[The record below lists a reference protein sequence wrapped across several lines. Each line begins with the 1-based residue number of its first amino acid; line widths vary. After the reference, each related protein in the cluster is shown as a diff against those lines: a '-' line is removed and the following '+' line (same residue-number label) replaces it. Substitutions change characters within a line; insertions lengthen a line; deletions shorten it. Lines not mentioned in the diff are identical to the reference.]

1 MASGNSED
9 AEIGSDYGQYCLED
23 IPAAQANRF
32 EFGKGYDVS
41 FFQDIREKYQ
51 GRKNNNRRR
60 TQHPT
65 LVQGVPRYPTR
76 PALWLDFKK
85 RKGTCSSRRTSIHDI
100 KTKTAIEDGMDH
112 FTLSASK
119 NTKEWSTD
127 VGGYEN
133 LANEFMQTPECHAA
147 VDTWTS
153 IVRKHQLARE
163 KDPEWIAHHKES
175 EIQRKKKRVETM
187 YGKSLGRSTSIWT
200 EAATAIASHQN
211 NGFEMIRDLDG
222 DVARFS
228 TPSPNEHDVLL
239 ESRDPGH
246 QQVLPDVH
254 EENGSHP
261 ETWPKNFQSAGTDI
275 LDSVRPYLGS
285 EQSVSNI
292 TTRPMATCV
301 AIYGCDS
308 SRPNFSSPS
317 GELVGPT
324 TTTVPNASGSDG
336 YASARGNVPR
346 N

>member
-1 MASGNSED
+1 
-9 AEIGSDYGQYCLED
+9 
-23 IPAAQANRF
+23 
-32 EFGKGYDVS
+32 
-41 FFQDIREKYQ
+41 
-51 GRKNNNRRR
+51 
-60 TQHPT
+60 
-65 LVQGVPRYPTR
+65 
-76 PALWLDFKK
+76 
-85 RKGTCSSRRTSIHDI
+85 
-100 KTKTAIEDGMDH
+100 MDH

-127 VGGYEN
+127 VGGYGN

-153 IVRKHQLARE
+153 IVRKHQFASFSCYSGERE
-163 KDPEWIAHHKES
+163 RSRMDCPPQGKRDLT
-175 EIQRKKKRVETM
+175 QKKRVETM
-187 YGKSLGRSTSIWT
+187 YGKILGRSTSIRT

-275 LDSVRPYLGS
+275 LDSGS

-308 SRPNFSSPS
+308 SRPNFSRPS

>member
-1 MASGNSED
+1 
-9 AEIGSDYGQYCLED
+9 
-23 IPAAQANRF
+23 
-32 EFGKGYDVS
+32 
-41 FFQDIREKYQ
+41 
-51 GRKNNNRRR
+51 
-60 TQHPT
+60 
-65 LVQGVPRYPTR
+65 
-76 PALWLDFKK
+76 
-85 RKGTCSSRRTSIHDI
+85 
-100 KTKTAIEDGMDH
+100 
-112 FTLSASK
+112 
-119 NTKEWSTD
+119 
-127 VGGYEN
+127 
-133 LANEFMQTPECHAA
+133 
-147 VDTWTS
+147 
-153 IVRKHQLARE
+153 
-163 KDPEWIAHHKES
+163 
-175 EIQRKKKRVETM
+175 M
-187 YGKSLGRSTSIWT
+187 YGKTLGRSTSIRT

-254 EENGSHP
+254 E
-261 ETWPKNFQSAGTDI
+261 
-275 LDSVRPYLGS
+275 GS

-308 SRPNFSSPS
+308 SRPNFSRPS

-324 TTTVPNASGSDG
+324 TTTVSNASGSDG